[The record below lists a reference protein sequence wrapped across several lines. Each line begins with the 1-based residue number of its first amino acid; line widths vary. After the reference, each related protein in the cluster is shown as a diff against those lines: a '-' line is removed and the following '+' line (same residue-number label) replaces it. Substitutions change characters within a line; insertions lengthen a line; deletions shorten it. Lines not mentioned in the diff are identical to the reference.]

1 MLEQGAVSLQEV
13 IVATEEE
20 LQEDVGAEARTLGRG
35 QEDSQRAG
43 SADAGIVELLWQG
56 HQTLHGGYAV

>member
-1 MLEQGAVSLQEV
+1 M
-13 IVATEEE
+13 ATEEE